1 MIEQSP
7 ARKSLAAIAAL
18 VLTVVGFQQLLTVP
32 PVSAMSVAAPLA

>member
-1 MIEQSP
+1 MTKQTP

-32 PVSAMSVAAPLA
+32 PVYAMSVAAPLA

>member
-7 ARKSLAAIAAL
+7 ARKALAAFAAL

-32 PVSAMSVAAPLA
+32 AAYAAAAAPLA

>member
-18 VLTVVGFQQLLTVP
+18 VLTVVGFQQLLTVA
-32 PVSAMSVAAPLA
+32 PVQAASIAAPLA